1 METFDLTWYGFEG
14 FGDVDDF
21 LDWVDF
27 FVDFTE
33 VEVAEMALF
42 EIVEAL
48 VDAAWAF
55 LAKEAASLAAATAL
69 AFAVFN
75 EAVDLLWSLL

>member
-1 METFDLTWYGFEG
+1 
-14 FGDVDDF
+14 
-21 LDWVDF
+21 
-27 FVDFTE
+27 
-33 VEVAEMALF
+33 MALF

-48 VDAAWAF
+48 VDAALAF
-55 LAKEAASLAAATAL
+55 LAKLAASLAAATAL